1 MTDAPVEDYGAAVR
15 AAVEARR
22 EAEAL
27 RKQIETL
34 LNPHGPYAAIWRMA
48 ERLSGEDPHQTAQR
62 LEDQAQRILEER
74 ERQLAAAAGALVAR
88 CWLDQCGATAFGLHF
103 KTEAA
108 LLEAL
113 ARLADAAE
121 GRERQQAAAGRGRV
135 ESVMLGGAVVRRTF
149 VTHCWLDDVGDGA
162 CSLTYMLA
170 NGVCTKVTYRS
181 RPDAERVQGLLMG
194 EWA

>member
-1 MTDAPVEDYGAAVR
+1 MTDAPVEDYGTAVR

-27 RKQIETL
+27 RKQIDAL

-48 ERLSGEDPHQTAQR
+48 ERLSGEDPHQAAQR
-62 LEDQAQRILEER
+62 LEDQAERLLEER
-74 ERQLAAAAGALVAR
+74 ERQRAAAAGAIVAR

-108 LLEAL
+108 LADAL
-113 ARLADAAE
+113 ARLAAAAE
-121 GRERQQAAAGRGRV
+121 ERQQAVAGRGQV
-135 ESVMLGGAVVRRTF
+135 ESVVVGGFVVRRTF
-149 VTHCWLDDVGDGA
+149 VTHCWLDDKGDGM

-170 NGVCTKVTYRS
+170 NGACTEVTYRS
-181 RPDAERVQGLLMG
+181 RLEAERVRAALMG
-194 EWA
+194 EWV

>member
-27 RKQIETL
+27 RKQIDAL

-48 ERLSGEDPHQTAQR
+48 ERLSGEDPHQAAQR
-62 LEDQAQRILEER
+62 LEDQAERLLEER
-74 ERQLAAAAGALVAR
+74 ERQRAAAAGAIVAR
-88 CWLDQCGATAFGLHF
+88 CWLDQCGATAFGLNF

-113 ARLADAAE
+113 AGLAAAAE
-121 GRERQQAAAGRGRV
+121 ERQRAAAGRGQV
-135 ESVMLGGAVVRRTF
+135 ESVVVGGFVVRRTF
-149 VTHCWLDDVGDGA
+149 VTHCWLDDKGDGM

-170 NGVCTKVTYRS
+170 NGACTEVTYRS
-181 RPDAERVQGLLMG
+181 RLEAERVRAALMG
-194 EWA
+194 EWV